1 MEPSPARALLLDI
14 GGVILTKGWDRHA
27 RRRAAE
33 RFKYDHDEVEDR
45 HEIVVHTY
53 EEGDMTL
60 DQYLD
65 DVVFFKQRGFL
76 RDDYKT
82 FMFSQSKP
90 YPDML
95 QLFAELKAR
104 RGIKIIALSNEGRE
118 LALHRV
124 RSFDLAQFIDFFV
137 VSSFVHCRKPD
148 PRIFH
153 MALDQVLLPLDAV
166 VYIDDTL
173 LHVEVARGLGIPA
186 IHHVDRETTAAALSE
201 RWDYPMERPHHA
213 GSG

>member
-1 MEPSPARALLLDI
+1 MKPSPVGALLLDI

-27 RRRAAE
+27 RARAAE
-33 RFKYDHDEVEDR
+33 RFEYDHDEVEDR
-45 HEIVVHTY
+45 HEIVVQTY

-65 DVVFFKQRGFL
+65 HVVFFKERGFS

-90 YPDML
+90 YSDML
-95 QLFAELKAR
+95 RLFAGLKA
-104 RGIKIIALSNEGRE
+104 GYGMKVIALSNEGRE
-118 LALHRV
+118 LTLHRV
-124 RSFDLAQFIDFFV
+124 RSFDLTGLIDFFV

-148 PRIFH
+148 AKIFH

-166 VYIDDTL
+166 VYIDDTPL
-173 LHVEVARGLGIPA
+173 NVEVARGLGISA
-186 IHHVDRETTAAALSE
+186 IVHVDHEITVAALREMGLSI
-201 RWDYPMERPHHA
+201 
-213 GSG
+213 

>member
-1 MEPSPARALLLDI
+1 MEQSPSGALLIDI

-27 RRRAAE
+27 RIRGAE
-33 RFKYDHDEVEDR
+33 QFEYDHDEVEDR
-45 HEIVVHTY
+45 HEIAVNTY

-60 DQYLD
+60 DRYLD
-65 DVVFFKQRGFL
+65 HVVFFKE
-76 RDDYKT
+76 RDFAREDYKT

-95 QLFAELKAR
+95 KLFTDIKAKY
-104 RGIKIIALSNEGRE
+104 GMKVIAVSNEGHE

-124 RSFDLAQFIDFFV
+124 HSFNLADFIDFFV

-148 PRIFH
+148 SRIFQ

-166 VYIDDTL
+166 VYIDGTPM
-173 LHVEVARGLGIPA
+173 HVEIARGLGISA
-186 IHHVDRETTAAALSE
+186 ILHVDQETTAAALAEMGLSL
-201 RWDYPMERPHHA
+201 
-213 GSG
+213 

>member
-1 MEPSPARALLLDI
+1 MQPSPVGALLLDI

-27 RRRAAE
+27 RARAAE
-33 RFKYDHDEVEDR
+33 RFEYDRDAVEDR

-65 DVVFFKQRGFL
+65 HVVFFKERGFP
-76 RDDYKT
+76 RDDYKS

-95 QLFAELKAR
+95 DLFSELKSR
-104 RGIKIIALSNEGRE
+104 HGMRVIALSNEGRE
-118 LALHRV
+118 LTLHRV
-124 RSFDLAQFIDFFV
+124 RSFNLANLIDFFV
-137 VSSFVHCRKPD
+137 VSSFVHIRKPD
-148 PRIFH
+148 PRMFR

-166 VYIDDTL
+166 VYIDDTP
-173 LHVEVARGLGIPA
+173 LHVEVARGLGISA
-186 IHHVDRETTAAALSE
+186 IVHVDHETTAAALAATGLSV
-201 RWDYPMERPHHA
+201 
-213 GSG
+213 